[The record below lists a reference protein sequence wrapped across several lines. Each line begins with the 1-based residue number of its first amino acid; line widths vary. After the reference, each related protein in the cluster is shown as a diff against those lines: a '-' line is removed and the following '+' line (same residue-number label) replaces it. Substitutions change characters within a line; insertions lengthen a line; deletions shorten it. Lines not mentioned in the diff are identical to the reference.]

1 VFYGYVPVKTGEEA
15 PPINNQTLTCEI
27 GDYFLL
33 SVNAK
38 SKSMVPE
45 LRKRF
50 NDSFTPEKYHAYLE
64 DLDTKHPGA
73 IEFRV
78 AETPVF
84 VDRAFKNKILSACE
98 SIVDVIT
105 QYNFKTLSS
114 HAIPDDVRVPNE
126 NEHTNFIAFDFGICE
141 NDNGETEPQLIEM
154 QGFPTLFAY
163 QVLQDEITRK
173 HFAVPA
179 GYSPYLN
186 GFTTEKYIQLLK
198 EVILGSHQPEN
209 VILLEI
215 LPHDQKTKIDFY
227 CTTDYVGIPVVCLTE
242 LIQEGRN
249 LFYAKDGKKIPVK
262 RIYNRIIFDDLQQHS
277 PEIQEKGKLLLSDLA
292 VEWAP
297 HPNWF
302 YRISKYTLPFIDHP
316 YVPKTWFLNEIKE
329 MPADLE
335 NYVLKPLFSFAGQGV
350 VIDVT
355 QADIDKVSD
364 PQNWILQRKV
374 KYADIIPTPDIPA
387 KVEIRIFYFW
397 KDGEARPVATNNLAR
412 LSKGKMI
419 GVRYN
424 KDKEWVGG
432 SLVYFEE

>member
-1 VFYGYVPVKTGEEA
+1 
-15 PPINNQTLTCEI
+15 
-27 GDYFLL
+27 
-33 SVNAK
+33 
-38 SKSMVPE
+38 MVPSI
-45 LRKRF
+45 RKHF
-50 NDSFTPEKYHAYLE
+50 NESFTIEKYHAYLAE
-64 DLDTKHPGA
+64 LNSKHPGV

-84 VDRAFKNKILSACE
+84 IDSSFKNKVLSACE

-105 QYNFKTLSS
+105 QFNFKTLSS
-114 HAIPDDVRVPNE
+114 HAIPEDVRVPNE
-126 NEHTNFIAFDFGICE
+126 NAHTHFIAFDFGICLNE
-141 NDNGETEPQLIEM
+141 QGEMEPQLIEM

-163 QVLQDEITRK
+163 QIWQDEVTRK
-173 HFAVPA
+173 HFEIPA
-179 GYSPYLN
+179 NYSTLLSGLTPATYQ
-186 GFTTEKYIQLLK
+186 QLLRD
-198 EVILGSHQPEN
+198 VILGSHQPEN

-215 LPHDQKTKIDFY
+215 LPHQQKTKIDFY
-227 CTTDYVGIPVVCLTE
+227 CTTDYVGIPIVCLTE
-242 LIQEGRN
+242 FIQEGRKLFN
-249 LFYAKDGKKIPVK
+249 LKDGKKTEVK
-262 RIYNRIIFDDLQQHS
+262 RIYNRVIYDDLQQQS
-277 PEIQEKGKLLLSDLA
+277 PEIQEKGKLLLTDLD
-292 VEWAP
+292 VEWVP

-316 YVPKTWFLNEIKE
+316 YVPKTWFLNEVEEI
-329 MPADLE
+329 PADLE

-355 QADIDKVSD
+355 KTDIDNVKD

-374 KYADIIPTPDIPA
+374 KYADVIPTPDVPA

-397 KDGEARPVATNNLAR
+397 KEGEPRPIATNNLAR

-432 SLVYFEE
+432 SLCYFEEG

>member
-1 VFYGYVPVKTGEEA
+1 
-15 PPINNQTLTCEI
+15 
-27 GDYFLL
+27 
-33 SVNAK
+33 
-38 SKSMVPE
+38 MVPSI
-45 LRKRF
+45 RKHF
-50 NDSFTPEKYHAYLE
+50 NENFTIEKYHAYLAE
-64 DLDTKHPGA
+64 LDSKHPGA

-84 VDRAFKNKILSACE
+84 IDRSFKNKVLSACE

-105 QYNFKTLSS
+105 QFNFKTLTS
-114 HAIPDDVRVPNE
+114 HAIPEDVRVPNE
-126 NEHTNFIAFDFGICE
+126 NAHTHFIAFDFGICLNE
-141 NDNGETEPQLIEM
+141 KGELEPQLIEM

-163 QVLQDEITRK
+163 QIWQDEVSRK
-173 HFAVPA
+173 HFEIPA
-179 GYSPYLN
+179 NYSTLFN
-186 GFTTEKYIQLLK
+186 GLTPATYQQLLGD
-198 EVILGSHQPEN
+198 VILGGHQPEN

-215 LPHDQKTKIDFY
+215 LPHQQKTKIDFY
-227 CTTDYVGIPVVCLTE
+227 CTADYVGIPIVCLTE
-242 LIQEGRN
+242 LIQEGRK
-249 LFYAKDGKKIPVK
+249 LFYLKDGKKTEVK
-262 RIYNRIIFDDLQQHS
+262 RIYNRIIFDDLQQQS
-277 PEIQEKGKLLLSDLA
+277 TEIKEKGKLLLMDLV
-292 VEWAP
+292 VEWVP

-316 YVPKTWFLNEIKE
+316 YVPKTWFLNEVEEI
-329 MPADLE
+329 PADLE

-355 QADIDKVSD
+355 KADIDNVTD

-374 KYADIIPTPDIPA
+374 KYADVIPTPDVPA

-397 KDGEARPVATNNLAR
+397 KEGEPRPIATNNLAR

-432 SLVYFEE
+432 SLCYFEEG